1 MCPKCETNQVS
12 WRMLRVSPLGQGYFT
27 CFLLMSFSFLYYVTA
42 MGMLHQEA
50 WSHQTGARKAS
61 NGSKPN
67 SPRLP
72 LNFEQRN
79 NQIPKIWAI
88 FLWMMS
94 GKMAGE
100 PKNQMALN
108 PPTPATPAICPT
120 PLVQRVHHHQQRHR
134 TSVPGRWCGQAVPGS
149 WLRMNWSTN
158 PELGKRLR
166 SVKHK
171 MLQIARNLGK
181 M

>member
-1 MCPKCETNQVS
+1 MFFVDV
-12 WRMLRVSPLGQGYFT
+12 LFIPLLCHRYG
-27 CFLLMSFSFLYYVTA
+27 
-42 MGMLHQEA
+42 H
-50 WSHQTGARKAS
+50 AS
-61 NGSKPN
+61 SRSLEPSNRRAQSKQQSLGSKPN

-149 WLRMNWSTN
+149 WLRMNLSTN